1 MSRAEEFLG
10 SALFNFLLSPVGFFL
25 TLLLGRAIL
34 FVALENMR
42 PTRATPHRDVVAK
55 DLMASA
61 TYAFI
66 VFPLAA
72 KLSSLVPGYHP
83 FPASVSELPLYI
95 RIILY
100 LILAD
105 FGHYWIHRLMHTR
118 YVWRAHKWHHSPTY
132 MYWLGGVRA
141 TVPQQFLVNIP
152 YVIALPLLD
161 ISPWWMGVVLAVF
174 NAVQND
180 WMHMNLTWR
189 SSWLEWI
196 FVTPRYHHIHHSVD
210 PRHYLANMANLFSVW
225 DRLFGTYVNPDRVAH
240 PLTFGTGSRDNPI
253 RLISGI

>member
-1 MSRAEEFLG
+1 MNRAEAFLG

-34 FVALENMR
+34 FAALENIR
-42 PTRATPHRDVVAK
+42 PARATPHRAVVVR
-55 DLMASA
+55 DLAASV

-72 KLSSLVPGYHP
+72 KLSRYFPGYH
-83 FPASVSELPLYI
+83 V
-95 RIILY
+95 RIVIY
-100 LILAD
+100 FILAD
-105 FGHYWIHRLMHTR
+105 FGHYWIHRLMHTK
-118 YVWRAHKWHHSPTY
+118 YIWRVHKWHHSPTY

-141 TVPQQFLVNIP
+141 TLPQQFLVNIP
-152 YVIALPLLD
+152 YVVALPLLD
-161 ISPWWMGVVLAVF
+161 ISPWWFGVVLAVF

-189 SSWLEWI
+189 SSWLEWV
-196 FVTPRYHHIHHSVD
+196 FVTPRYHHIHHSAD
-210 PRHYLANMANLFSVW
+210 PTYYWANMANLFSVW
-225 DRLFGTYVNPDRVAH
+225 DRLFGTYLNADKVA
-240 PLTFGTGSRDNPI
+240 PQLTFGTGSRDNPI